1 MKLNTIKEAI
11 EDLKNNK
18 VIIVVDDENRENEG
32 DFIYPAEI
40 ISPDIV
46 NFMATHGRGLICVP
60 LTSKRCKNLKLDP
73 MVSNNTELMQTAF
86 TISVDLIGDG
96 VTSGISA
103 SDRSKTINALVN
115 EKTKPSNLAR
125 PGHIFPLSA
134 KDGGVLR
141 RTGHTEA
148 AVDLSRLAGFK
159 PAGVLCEIMNED
171 GTMARLPDLF
181 KVAKKFDLKIISIED
196 LVSYR
201 MKNDSLIDLID
212 EFNLKTIY
220 GDFNLNTFK
229 QKNNDQIHLALSKGN
244 WLKDEPVL
252 CRVNSFGSINNSID
266 DLVIN
271 EDPIIKKITKKIN
284 KEGKGVIVFVNQDSE
299 AKPILNNIN
308 HLKTL
313 QKSGKDFKPYK
324 KMDAKDFGIGAQILH
339 KLNVSKIRLLTT
351 KDRKIKRVGMAGYG
365 LKITETVNF

>member
-32 DFIYPAEI
+32 DFIYPAEVV
-40 ISPDIV
+40 SPEIV

-60 LTSKRCKNLKLDP
+60 LTSKRCKHLKLDP
-73 MVSNNTELMQTAF
+73 MVSKNTELMQTAF
-86 TISVDLIGDG
+86 TISVDLIGHG
-96 VTSGISA
+96 VTSGIST

-115 EKTKPSNLAR
+115 DITKPCDLAR

-148 AVDLSRLAGFK
+148 AVDLSRLAGYK

-181 KVAKKFDLKIISIED
+181 KVAQKFNLKIISIED

-201 MKNDSLIDLID
+201 MKNDSLIELID
-212 EFNLKTIY
+212 KFIVNTIY
-220 GDFNLNTFK
+220 GEFVLNTFK
-229 QKNNDQIHLALSKGN
+229 QKNNDQVHLALSKGGWSKN
-244 WLKDEPVL
+244 EAVL
-252 CRVNSFGSINNSID
+252 CRVNSFGSINNNID
-266 DLVIN
+266 DLIIR
-271 EDPIIKKITKKIN
+271 EDSTIKKITEKIN
-284 KEGKGVIVFVNQDSE
+284 KENKGVIVFVNQNHE
-299 AKPILNNIN
+299 TKPILNNIS
-308 HLKTL
+308 HLKKL
-313 QKSGKDFKPYK
+313 QNSGKDFKPYK

-339 KLNVSKIRLLTT
+339 QLNVSKIKLLTT